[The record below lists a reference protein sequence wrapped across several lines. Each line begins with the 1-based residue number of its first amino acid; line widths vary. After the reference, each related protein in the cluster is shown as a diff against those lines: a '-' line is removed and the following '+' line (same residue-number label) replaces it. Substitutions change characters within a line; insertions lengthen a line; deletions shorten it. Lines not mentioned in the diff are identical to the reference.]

1 MDRNEN
7 TNEQRLTPETN
18 SAKTGAKSLHPE
30 QENGFP
36 VRTDEIG
43 VQNIINSRVDTAASP
58 EINAPVEAP
67 FEGTG
72 DRQWASISNGAG
84 RTDVRFAG
92 FWMRFWAYLLDLI
105 VVGSIFRL
113 IAKPVFIFLDIES
126 SGGLFSPDAIV
137 SAVIFYV
144 YFVLM
149 TKFFHQTLGK
159 MVFGLSVIDIKD
171 GSLSW
176 MDVLIREW
184 IGRFISSWLLILYL
198 IPAFHPKKQALHD
211 IFADTA
217 VIHTEG

>member
-7 TNEQRLTPETN
+7 TNEQRLTPEN
-18 SAKTGAKSLHPE
+18 NGARSGANSLHPE
-30 QENGFP
+30 RENGLS

-43 VQNIINSRVDTAASP
+43 AQNDNSTWVEPEASP
-58 EINAPVEAP
+58 GINAPVDAR
-67 FEGTG
+67 FEGSG
-72 DRQWASISNGAG
+72 ERQWTSVPGGTGGAN
-84 RTDVRFAG
+84 VRFAG

-149 TKFFHQTLGK
+149 TKYFHQTLGK

-171 GSLSW
+171 GRLSW

-184 IGRFISSWLLILYL
+184 IGRFISSWLLVLYL

-217 VIHTEG
+217 VIHTES

>member
-1 MDRNEN
+1 MGE
-7 TNEQRLTPETN
+7 
-18 SAKTGAKSLHPE
+18 
-30 QENGFP
+30 
-36 VRTDEIG
+36 
-43 VQNIINSRVDTAASP
+43 
-58 EINAPVEAP
+58 
-67 FEGTG
+67 
-72 DRQWASISNGAG
+72 RQWITLPGGTPAAN
-84 RTDVRFAG
+84 VRFAG

-113 IAKPVFIFLDIES
+113 IAKPVFIFLDIQS

-159 MVFGLSVIDIKD
+159 MVFGLSVIDMKD

-217 VIHTEG
+217 VIHTES